1 MNEPSS
7 QPAAPFLTTRWTRVC
22 LAKEDSDDGRRALA
36 DLCEA
41 YYAPVVAF
49 LSYDLRSADLAQ
61 DMAHSFF
68 AEMLSG
74 GTIRWAQ
81 EERGRFRSYLLGAVK
96 NFLSHQ
102 RVAEQRWKRGGK
114 VMHVSLDDEEAAQV
128 ADAGNLSPDAA
139 YDRQWAL
146 TLLGHAMDALREE
159 CKKQGR
165 EEFFELV
172 QPWLTGSASHGDQVS
187 LAERCGMTP
196 AAFKM
201 AIQRMKH
208 RFRQC
213 VKEQVAGTLTDPSD
227 LAQEMES
234 LGG

>member
-1 MNEPSS
+1 
-7 QPAAPFLTTRWTRVC
+7 
-22 LAKEDSDDGRRALA
+22 
-36 DLCEA
+36 
-41 YYAPVVAF
+41 
-49 LSYDLRSADLAQ
+49 
-61 DMAHSFF
+61 
-68 AEMLSG
+68 
-74 GTIRWAQ
+74 
-81 EERGRFRSYLLGAVK
+81 VK

-102 RVAEQRWKRGGK
+102 RVAEQRWKRGGN

-128 ADAGNLSPDAA
+128 ADAGCLSPDAA

-165 EEFFELV
+165 EEFFVLV
-172 QPWLTGSASHGDQVS
+172 QPWLTGSAGHGDQVS
-187 LAERCGMTP
+187 LAERGGMTP

-227 LAQEMES
+227 LVQEMES
-234 LGG
+234 LFAALGG

>member
-1 MNEPSS
+1 MAEGRWRICVRRIMRLWWRFFVMNCALRIWLKTWRMRSLRKCCLVG
-7 QPAAPFLTTRWTRVC
+7 PFAW
-22 LAKEDSDDGRRALA
+22 RR
-36 DLCEA
+36 
-41 YYAPVVAF
+41 
-49 LSYDLRSADLAQ
+49 RS
-61 DMAHSFF
+61 
-68 AEMLSG
+68 G
-74 GTIRWAQ
+74 
-81 EERGRFRSYLLGAVK
+81 GRFRSYLLGAVK

-146 TLLGHAMDALREE
+146 TLLGHAMDALRAE

-234 LGG
+234 LFAALGG